1 MSERPT
7 ISDTKRSFHAC
18 CDRVIAPAYR
28 QVVDELLVE
37 LNLLLFQK
45 RFHQDAVFATGLCQ
59 TFDSFMQGYRPE
71 TRKEEIFQAICS
83 ALGLDAEA
91 IRAEVARAR
100 ESVAGQMRHGVRQ
113 WSSSNQQTP
122 VAVRQFLE
130 RVQQPGFHYNRLQAV
145 GLMTLVE
152 VAVGIDPDDATAAA
166 RAAKQL
172 AADVGLAQERFGK
185 DVDLYRTNLEKMAQ
199 GLEAMEEAVAAE
211 QRRRQRQR
219 EEKEKGV
226 STANTASP
234 DPSSH
239 DSSSD
244 DADNGPLEA
253 TPSNS
258 SG

>member
-18 CDRVIAPAYR
+18 CDRVIAPTYR

-45 RFHQDAVFATGLCQ
+45 RFHRDAIFATGLCQ

-71 TRKEEIFQAICS
+71 AQKEEIFQAICS
-83 ALGLDAEA
+83 ALALDAVA
-91 IRAEVARAR
+91 IRAEVDQAR
-100 ESVAGQMRHGVRQ
+100 ESVAGQMRDRVRQ
-113 WSSSNQQTP
+113 WSSSNPQTP
-122 VAVRQFLE
+122 VVVRQFLE

-166 RAAKQL
+166 KAAKQL
-172 AADVGLAQERFGK
+172 AADVGLAQGRFGK
-185 DVDLYRTNLEKMAQ
+185 DVDLYRANLEKMAQ

-219 EEKEKGV
+219 EEKEG
-226 STANTASP
+226 STAGTTSP
-234 DPSSH
+234 DPSS
-239 DSSSD
+239 D
-244 DADNGPLEA
+244 DVDNGPLEA
-253 TPSNS
+253 TPSS
-258 SG
+258 SSS

>member
-7 ISDTKRSFHAC
+7 ISDTKRSFHTC
-18 CDRVIAPAYR
+18 CDRVIAPTYR

-45 RFHQDAVFATGLCQ
+45 RFHRDAIFATGLCQ

-71 TRKEEIFQAICS
+71 AQKEEIFQAICS
-83 ALGLDAEA
+83 ALALDAVA
-91 IRAEVARAR
+91 IRAEVAQAR
-100 ESVAGQMRHGVRQ
+100 ESVAGQMRDGVRQ
-113 WSSSNQQTP
+113 WSSSNPQTP
-122 VAVRQFLE
+122 VVVRQFLE

-166 RAAKQL
+166 KAAKQL
-172 AADVGLAQERFGK
+172 AADVGLAQGRFGK
-185 DVDLYRTNLEKMAQ
+185 DVDLYRANLEKMAQ

-219 EEKEKGV
+219 EEKEG
-226 STANTASP
+226 STAGTASP
-234 DPSSH
+234 DPSS
-239 DSSSD
+239 D
-244 DADNGPLEA
+244 DVDNGPLEA
-253 TPSNS
+253 TPSS
-258 SG
+258 SSR

>member
-7 ISDTKRSFHAC
+7 ISDTKRSFHAH

-45 RFHQDAVFATGLCQ
+45 CFHRDAVFATGLCQ
-59 TFDSFMQGYRPE
+59 TFDSFMQGYRPDGQ
-71 TRKEEIFQAICS
+71 KQEIFQAICS
-83 ALGLDAEA
+83 AVGLDAA
-91 IRAEVARAR
+91 AVRAEVVQAR
-100 ESVAGQMRHGVRQ
+100 ESVAGQLQEGVRQ
-113 WSSSNQQTP
+113 WSSDNPWTP
-122 VAVRQFLE
+122 TVVRQFLE

-152 VAVGIDPDDATAAA
+152 VAVGIDPDDALSAAKV
-166 RAAKQL
+166 AKQL

-185 DVDLYRTNLEKMAQ
+185 DMDLYRGNLEKMAQ

-219 EEKEKGV
+219 EEK
-226 STANTASP
+226 AASAAAAAASPDSSPP
-234 DPSSH
+234 DPSS
-239 DSSSD
+239 D
-244 DADNGPLEA
+244 DTDNGSLEA
-253 TPSNS
+253 TPSGS
-258 SG
+258 SS

>member
-18 CDRVIAPAYR
+18 YDRVIAPAYR

-45 RFHQDAVFATGLCQ
+45 RFHRDAIFATGLCQ

-71 TRKEEIFQAICS
+71 AQRKEIFQAICS
-83 ALGLDAEA
+83 ALELDAEA
-91 IRAEVARAR
+91 VRAEVAQAR
-100 ESVAGQMRHGVRQ
+100 ESVAGQMRDGVRQ
-113 WSSSNQQTP
+113 WSSNNPQTP
-122 VAVRQFLE
+122 TVVRQFLE

-166 RAAKQL
+166 KAAKQL

-219 EEKEKGV
+219 EEKEV
-226 STANTASP
+226 SAASTTSP
-234 DPSSH
+234 DQASS
-239 DSSSD
+239 DQSSD
-244 DADNGPLEA
+244 DVDNGPLEA
-253 TPSNS
+253 TPSS
-258 SG
+258 SSS

>member
-37 LNLLLFQK
+37 LNLLLFQR
-45 RFHQDAVFATGLCQ
+45 RFHQDAIFATGLCQ

-71 TRKEEIFQAICS
+71 AQKEEIFQAICS
-83 ALGLDAEA
+83 ALELDAVA
-91 IRAEVARAR
+91 IRAEVAQAH
-100 ESVAGQMRHGVRQ
+100 ESVAGQMRDGVRQ
-113 WSSSNQQTP
+113 WSSSNPQTP
-122 VAVRQFLE
+122 VVVRQFLE

-166 RAAKQL
+166 KAAKQL
-172 AADVGLAQERFGK
+172 AADVGLAHERFGK
-185 DVDLYRTNLEKMAQ
+185 DVDLYRANLEKMAQ

-219 EEKEKGV
+219 EEKG
-226 STANTASP
+226 SRATSNASP
-234 DPSSH
+234 SQA
-239 DSSSD
+239 SD

-253 TPSNS
+253 TPSGS
-258 SG
+258 SS

>member
-18 CDRVIAPAYR
+18 WDRVIAPAYR

-71 TRKEEIFQAICS
+71 DQKEEIFQAICS
-83 ALGLDAEA
+83 ALGLDAVA
-91 IRAEVARAR
+91 IRTEVAQAHA
-100 ESVAGQMRHGVRQ
+100 SVAGQLREGVRQ
-113 WSSSNQQTP
+113 WSSSNPQTP
-122 VAVRQFLE
+122 VVVRQFLE
-130 RVQQPGFHYNRLQAV
+130 RVRQPGFHYNRLQAV

-166 RAAKQL
+166 KAAKQL

-185 DVDLYRTNLEKMAQ
+185 DVDLYRANLEKMAQ

-219 EEKEKGV
+219 EEKE
-226 STANTASP
+226 SRATSSASP
-234 DPSSH
+234 GPSP
-239 DSSSD
+239 D

-253 TPSNS
+253 TPSSS

>member
-18 CDRVIAPAYR
+18 CDRVIAPTYR

-45 RFHQDAVFATGLCQ
+45 RFHRDAIFATGLCQ

-71 TRKEEIFQAICS
+71 AQKEEIFQAICS
-83 ALGLDAEA
+83 ALALDAVA
-91 IRAEVARAR
+91 IRAEVDQAR
-100 ESVAGQMRHGVRQ
+100 ESVAGQMRDGVRQ
-113 WSSSNQQTP
+113 WSSSNPQTP
-122 VAVRQFLE
+122 VVVRQFLE

-166 RAAKQL
+166 KAAKQL
-172 AADVGLAQERFGK
+172 AADVGLAQGRFGK
-185 DVDLYRTNLEKMAQ
+185 DVDLYRANLEKMAQ

-219 EEKEKGV
+219 EEKEG
-226 STANTASP
+226 STAATTSP
-234 DPSSH
+234 DPSS
-239 DSSSD
+239 D
-244 DADNGPLEA
+244 DVDNGPLEA
-253 TPSNS
+253 TPSS
-258 SG
+258 SSS

>member
-7 ISDTKRSFHAC
+7 ISDTKRSFHAH

-71 TRKEEIFQAICS
+71 VQKEEIFQALCS
-83 ALGLDAEA
+83 ALGLDAAA
-91 IRAEVARAR
+91 IRAEVAQAR
-100 ESVAGQMRHGVRQ
+100 EAVAGQLREGVRQ
-113 WSSSNQQTP
+113 WSGANPQTP
-122 VAVRQFLE
+122 AVVRQFLE
-130 RVQQPGFHYNRLQAV
+130 RIQQPGFHYNRLQAV

-152 VAVGIDPDDATAAA
+152 VAVGMDPDDATAAA
-166 RAAKQL
+166 KAAKQL
-172 AADVGLAQERFGK
+172 AADVGLAHERFGK

-219 EEKEKGV
+219 EEKEQGASTT
-226 STANTASP
+226 STAAPGPSP
-234 DPSSH
+234 
-239 DSSSD
+239 D
-244 DADNGPLEA
+244 DADSGPLEA
-253 TPSNS
+253 TPSGS

>member
-37 LNLLLFQK
+37 LNLLLFQR
-45 RFHQDAVFATGLCQ
+45 RFHQDAIFATGLCQ

-71 TRKEEIFQAICS
+71 AQKEEIFQAICS
-83 ALGLDAEA
+83 ALELDAVA
-91 IRAEVARAR
+91 IRAEVAQAH
-100 ESVAGQMRHGVRQ
+100 ESVAGQMRDGVQQ
-113 WSSSNQQTP
+113 WSSSNPQTP
-122 VAVRQFLE
+122 VVVRQFLE

-166 RAAKQL
+166 KAAKQL
-172 AADVGLAQERFGK
+172 AADVGLAHERFGK
-185 DVDLYRTNLEKMAQ
+185 DVDLYRANLEKMAQ

-219 EEKEKGV
+219 EEKG
-226 STANTASP
+226 SRATSNASP
-234 DPSSH
+234 SQ
-239 DSSSD
+239 SSD

-253 TPSNS
+253 TPSS
-258 SG
+258 SSS

>member
-18 CDRVIAPAYR
+18 CDRVIAPTYR

-45 RFHQDAVFATGLCQ
+45 RFHRDAIFATGLCQ

-71 TRKEEIFQAICS
+71 AQKEEIFQAICS
-83 ALGLDAEA
+83 ALALDAVA
-91 IRAEVARAR
+91 IRAEVAQAR
-100 ESVAGQMRHGVRQ
+100 ESVAGQMRDGVRQ
-113 WSSSNQQTP
+113 WSSSNPQTP
-122 VAVRQFLE
+122 VVVRQFLE

-166 RAAKQL
+166 KAAKQL
-172 AADVGLAQERFGK
+172 AADVGLAQGRFGK
-185 DVDLYRTNLEKMAQ
+185 DVDLYRANLEKMAQ

-219 EEKEKGV
+219 EEKED
-226 STANTASP
+226 STAGTTSP
-234 DPSSH
+234 DPSS
-239 DSSSD
+239 D
-244 DADNGPLEA
+244 DVDNGPLEA
-253 TPSNS
+253 TPSS
-258 SG
+258 SSS

>member
-45 RFHQDAVFATGLCQ
+45 RFHRDAVFATGLCQ
-59 TFDSFMQGYRPE
+59 TFDSFMQGYRPDAQ
-71 TRKEEIFQAICS
+71 KEEIFQAICS
-83 ALGLDAEA
+83 ALELDAAA
-91 IRAEVARAR
+91 IRAEVVQARA
-100 ESVAGQMRHGVRQ
+100 SVAGQLRDGVRQ
-113 WSSSNQQTP
+113 WSSSNSRTP
-122 VAVRQFLE
+122 VVVRQFLE

-166 RAAKQL
+166 KAAKQL

-185 DVDLYRTNLEKMAQ
+185 DVDLYRANLEKMAQ

-219 EEKEKGV
+219 EEKAA
-226 STANTASP
+226 SAANAASP
-234 DPSSH
+234 GPSSP

-253 TPSNS
+253 TPSGS

>member
-7 ISDTKRSFHAC
+7 ISDTKRSFHTC

-59 TFDSFMQGYRPE
+59 TFDSFMHGYRPE
-71 TRKEEIFQAICS
+71 AQKEEIFQAVCS
-83 ALGLDAEA
+83 ALGLDARA
-91 IRAEVARAR
+91 IRAEVAQARAA
-100 ESVAGQMRHGVRQ
+100 VAGQMREGVRQ
-113 WSSSNQQTP
+113 WSGSNPQTP
-122 VAVRQFLE
+122 VVVRQFLE

-166 RAAKQL
+166 KAAKQL
-172 AADVGLAQERFGK
+172 AADVGLAHERFGK
-185 DVDLYRTNLEKMAQ
+185 DVDLYRANLEKMAQ

-219 EEKEKGV
+219 EEKE
-226 STANTASP
+226 SRATSDA
-234 DPSSH
+234 
-239 DSSSD
+239 SSSQSPD
-244 DADNGPLEA
+244 DADNSPLEA
-253 TPSNS
+253 TPSS
-258 SG
+258 SSS

>member
-18 CDRVIAPAYR
+18 CDRVIAPTYR

-45 RFHQDAVFATGLCQ
+45 RFHRDAIFATGLCQ

-71 TRKEEIFQAICS
+71 AQKEEIFQAICS
-83 ALGLDAEA
+83 ALALDAVA
-91 IRAEVARAR
+91 IRAEVDQAR
-100 ESVAGQMRHGVRQ
+100 ESVAGQMRDGVRQ
-113 WSSSNQQTP
+113 WSSSNPQTP
-122 VAVRQFLE
+122 VVVRQFLE
-130 RVQQPGFHYNRLQAV
+130 RVQKPGFHYNRLQAV

-166 RAAKQL
+166 KAAKQL
-172 AADVGLAQERFGK
+172 AADVGLAQGRFGK
-185 DVDLYRTNLEKMAQ
+185 DVDLYRANLEKMAQ

-219 EEKEKGV
+219 EEKEG
-226 STANTASP
+226 STAGTTSP
-234 DPSSH
+234 DPSS
-239 DSSSD
+239 D
-244 DADNGPLEA
+244 DVDNGPLEA
-253 TPSNS
+253 TPSS
-258 SG
+258 SSS

>member
-18 CDRVIAPAYR
+18 CDRVIAPTYR

-45 RFHQDAVFATGLCQ
+45 RFHRDAIFATGLCQ

-71 TRKEEIFQAICS
+71 AQKEEIFQAICS
-83 ALGLDAEA
+83 ALALDAVA
-91 IRAEVARAR
+91 IRAEVDQAR
-100 ESVAGQMRHGVRQ
+100 ESVAGQMRDGVRQ
-113 WSSSNQQTP
+113 WSSSNPQTP
-122 VAVRQFLE
+122 VVVRQFLE

-166 RAAKQL
+166 KAAKQL
-172 AADVGLAQERFGK
+172 AADVGLAQGRFGK

-219 EEKEKGV
+219 EEKEG
-226 STANTASP
+226 STAATTSP
-234 DPSSH
+234 DPSS
-239 DSSSD
+239 D
-244 DADNGPLEA
+244 DVDNGPLEA
-253 TPSNS
+253 TPSS
-258 SG
+258 SSS

>member
-37 LNLLLFQK
+37 LNLLLFRK
-45 RFHQDAVFATGLCQ
+45 RFHPDAVFATGLCQ

-71 TRKEEIFQAICS
+71 AQRGEIFQAICA
-83 ALGLDAEA
+83 ALELDAAA
-91 IRAEVARAR
+91 IRAEAVQAR
-100 ESVAGQMRHGVRQ
+100 ESVAGQQRHGVRQ
-113 WSSSNQQTP
+113 WSSSNPQTP
-122 VAVRQFLE
+122 AAVRQFLE
-130 RVQQPGFHYNRLQAV
+130 RVQQPGFPYNRLQAV

-152 VAVGIDPDDATAAA
+152 VAVGMDPDDATAAA
-166 RAAKQL
+166 KAAKQL

-185 DVDLYRTNLEKMAQ
+185 DVDLYRANLEKMAQ

-226 STANTASP
+226 SATNPVPP
-234 DPSSH
+234 DPSSA
-239 DSSSD
+239 DPSSD
-244 DADNGPLEA
+244 DVDNGPLEA
-253 TPSNS
+253 TPSGS
-258 SG
+258 SS

>member
-18 CDRVIAPAYR
+18 CDRVIAPTYR

-45 RFHQDAVFATGLCQ
+45 RFHRDAIFATGLCQ

-71 TRKEEIFQAICS
+71 AQKEEIFQAICS
-83 ALGLDAEA
+83 ALALDAVA
-91 IRAEVARAR
+91 IRTEVDQAR
-100 ESVAGQMRHGVRQ
+100 ESVAGQMRNGVRQ
-113 WSSSNQQTP
+113 WSSSNPKTP
-122 VAVRQFLE
+122 VVVRQFLE

-166 RAAKQL
+166 KAAKQL
-172 AADVGLAQERFGK
+172 AADVGLAQGRFGK
-185 DVDLYRTNLEKMAQ
+185 DVDLYRANLEKMAQ

-219 EEKEKGV
+219 EEKEG
-226 STANTASP
+226 STAGTTSP
-234 DPSSH
+234 DPSS
-239 DSSSD
+239 D
-244 DADNGPLEA
+244 DVDNGPLEA
-253 TPSNS
+253 TPSS
-258 SG
+258 SSS

>member
-59 TFDSFMQGYRPE
+59 TFDSFMHGYRPE
-71 TRKEEIFQAICS
+71 TQKEEIFQAICS
-83 ALGLDAEA
+83 ALGLDAVA
-91 IRAEVARAR
+91 IRAEVAQAHA
-100 ESVAGQMRHGVRQ
+100 SVADQLREGVRQ
-113 WSSSNQQTP
+113 WSGSNPRTP
-122 VAVRQFLE
+122 AVVRQFLE

-152 VAVGIDPDDATAAA
+152 VAVGIDPEDATSAAK
-166 RAAKQL
+166 AAKQL

-185 DVDLYRTNLEKMAQ
+185 DVDLYRANLEKMAQ

-219 EEKEKGV
+219 EEKEQG
-226 STANTASP
+226 SGATSAAAPGQSP
-234 DPSSH
+234 
-239 DSSSD
+239 D
-244 DADNGPLEA
+244 DADSGPLEA
-253 TPSNS
+253 TPSGS

>member
-18 CDRVIAPAYR
+18 CDRVIAPTYR

-45 RFHQDAVFATGLCQ
+45 RFHRDAIFATGLCQ

-71 TRKEEIFQAICS
+71 AQKEEIFQAICS
-83 ALGLDAEA
+83 ALALDAVA
-91 IRAEVARAR
+91 IRAEVDQAR
-100 ESVAGQMRHGVRQ
+100 ESVAGQMRDGVRQ
-113 WSSSNQQTP
+113 WSSSNPQTP
-122 VAVRQFLE
+122 VVVRQFLE

-166 RAAKQL
+166 KAAKQL
-172 AADVGLAQERFGK
+172 AADVGLAQGRFGK
-185 DVDLYRTNLEKMAQ
+185 DVDLYRANLEKMAQ

-219 EEKEKGV
+219 EEKEG
-226 STANTASP
+226 STAATTSP
-234 DPSSH
+234 DPSS
-239 DSSSD
+239 D
-244 DADNGPLEA
+244 DVDNGPLEA
-253 TPSNS
+253 TPSS
-258 SG
+258 SSN

>member
-7 ISDTKRSFHAC
+7 ISDTKRSFHAH

-71 TRKEEIFQAICS
+71 VQKEEIFQALCS
-83 ALGLDAEA
+83 ALGLDAAA
-91 IRAEVARAR
+91 IRAEVAQAR
-100 ESVAGQMRHGVRQ
+100 EAVAGQLREGVRQ
-113 WSSSNQQTP
+113 WSGANPQTP
-122 VAVRQFLE
+122 AVVRQFLE

-152 VAVGIDPDDATAAA
+152 VAVGMDPDDATAAA
-166 RAAKQL
+166 KAAKQL
-172 AADVGLAQERFGK
+172 AADVGLAHERFGK

-219 EEKEKGV
+219 EEKEQGAGAT
-226 STANTASP
+226 STAAPGPSP
-234 DPSSH
+234 
-239 DSSSD
+239 D
-244 DADNGPLEA
+244 DADNGPLAA
-253 TPSNS
+253 TPSGS

>member
-7 ISDTKRSFHAC
+7 ISDTKRSFHAR
-18 CDRVIAPAYR
+18 CDRVIAPTYR

-71 TRKEEIFQAICS
+71 TQKEEIFQAICS
-83 ALGLDAEA
+83 ALELDGAA
-91 IRAEVARAR
+91 IRAEVAQAR
-100 ESVAGQMRHGVRQ
+100 ESVAGQTRDGVRQ
-113 WSSSNQQTP
+113 WSGSNPQTP
-122 VAVRQFLE
+122 VVVRQFLE

-166 RAAKQL
+166 KAAKQL

-185 DVDLYRTNLEKMAQ
+185 DVDLYRANLEKMAQ

-219 EEKEKGV
+219 EEKGASAA
-226 STANTASP
+226 STTSP
-234 DPSSH
+234 DPSS
-239 DSSSD
+239 D
-244 DADNGPLEA
+244 DVDNGPLEA
-253 TPSNS
+253 TPSS
-258 SG
+258 SSS

>member
-1 MSERPT
+1 M
-7 ISDTKRSFHAC
+7 
-18 CDRVIAPAYR
+18 IAPAYR

-71 TRKEEIFQAICS
+71 AQKEEIFQAICA
-83 ALGLDAEA
+83 ALGLDGVG
-91 IRAEVARAR
+91 IRAEVAQAR
-100 ESVAGQMRHGVRQ
+100 GAVAGQMRDGVRQ
-113 WSSSNQQTP
+113 WSGNNPQTP
-122 VAVRQFLE
+122 AVVRQFLE

-166 RAAKQL
+166 KAAKQL
-172 AADVGLAQERFGK
+172 AVDVGLAQERFGK
-185 DVDLYRTNLEKMAQ
+185 DVDLYRANLEKMAQ

-219 EEKEKGV
+219 EEKGV
-226 STANTASP
+226 SAANDASP
-234 DPSSH
+234 GQ
-239 DSSSD
+239 SSD
-244 DADNGPLEA
+244 DADNGSLAA
-253 TPSNS
+253 TPSS
-258 SG
+258 SPN